1 MKAYLTIVLDEV
13 TRVLEKI
20 DDASS
25 RAFVRELARCKSIYI
40 TGVGRSG
47 LVVQAFGQRLMHL
60 GFDVHLAH
68 EITAPAIRRGDLLVA
83 CSGTGTTLLP
93 HYMARKARRIH
104 ARVVCLTARP
114 NSPLARISHLT
125 VPIPAPL
132 ERGPE
137 TRQPCALAIRAG
149 AVPLP
154 GLRHPDGHAR
164 AQNPR
169 PQDPAP
175 ARQPGVARRFTLSF
189 SPNSAL
195 QHHRGAVLVTRR

>member
-1 MKAYLTIVLDEV
+1 MKAFRDIVLNEVSTVLRRIDE
-13 TRVLEKI
+13 E
-20 DDASS
+20 SS
-25 RAFVRELARCKSIYI
+25 RAFVGELSRSKSIYI

-93 HYMARKARRIH
+93 LYMARKARRIG
-104 ARVVCLTARP
+104 ARVVSLTARP
-114 NSPLARISHLT
+114 NSPLSRISHLT

-137 TRQPCALAIRAG
+137 TRQPARSLFEQVLFLFLDSVVLSAMHELKIPGRKIRR
-149 AVPLP
+149 
-154 GLRHPDGHAR
+154 RHG
-164 AQNPR
+164 N
-169 PQDPAP
+169 
-175 ARQPGVARRFTLSF
+175 LE
-189 SPNSAL
+189 
-195 QHHRGAVLVTRR
+195 